1 MIDFMVEKMLMPLL
15 MLVLIVGI
23 LSLPVLFVRH
33 KQYEAFLKDCFMQEH
48 RTKEC
53 EYALWTY
60 ENRTKTLPAIM
71 TTPVVF
77 K

>member
-1 MIDFMVEKMLMPLL
+1 MLDFITDKAVLPLL

-33 KQYEAFLKDCFMQEH
+33 KQYEEFLKDCFMQEE

-71 TTPVVF
+71 STPVVF

>member
-1 MIDFMVEKMLMPLL
+1 MLDFMIEKMLMPLL

-23 LSLPVLFVRH
+23 LSLPVLFARH
-33 KQYEAFLKDCFMQEH
+33 KQYEVFLKDCFMQEE

-60 ENRTKTLPAIM
+60 ENRTKTLPAIVS
-71 TTPVVF
+71 TPVVF